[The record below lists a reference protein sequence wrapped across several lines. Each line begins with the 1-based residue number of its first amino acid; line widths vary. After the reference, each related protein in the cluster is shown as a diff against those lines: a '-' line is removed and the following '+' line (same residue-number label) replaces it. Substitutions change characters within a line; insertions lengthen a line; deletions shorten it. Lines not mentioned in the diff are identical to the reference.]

1 MGRIKD
7 YQLDATIS
15 GSDTFLG
22 NDGDNSG
29 KTKLF
34 KIDNLVAYILANA
47 GGDLGSFKF
56 TLLEFTAAQQ
66 AIFPSHVDYINNR
79 GINTSLVA
87 NEVLIVYSST
97 ATVDTAW
104 MFLKSNGVYGG
115 TTGTPVISAD
125 FIKIHEKFT
134 DVQNAKL
141 NAAFPTIGIPT
152 TTGYFQ
158 SNFNSGILTL
168 ASTQSDWAV
177 TDNTNVAFIK
187 NKPTISGTGG
197 VQADWSTIDNLAG
210 SYIKNKPTLTSAF
223 TNNGSAGTP
232 YATTT
237 DVNAKENTGVA
248 QTLVNAHANNLSN
261 PHAVTP
267 AQLGLATVATTG
279 SYNSLTDKPTIPT
292 AFAIRTQTLPYTLV
306 NADKGKVLLISNSG
320 TLTVPSGLTG
330 DFEVGIIQTVATTS
344 VISIAGSGVT
354 VNKPDGMTANIYGQN
369 SQVYIVGSGTT
380 FYLFGDLKKV

>member
-56 TLLEFTAAQQ
+56 TLLEFTDAQQ
-66 AIFPSHVDYINNR
+66 VIFPSHVDYINNR

-87 NEVLIVYSST
+87 NEVLIVYSDDISL
-97 ATVDTAW
+97 DSAW
-104 MFLKSNGVYGG
+104 LFLKSNGVYGG
-115 TTGTPVISAD
+115 LTGTPVVGTD
-125 FIKIHEKFT
+125 FIKIYDKFN
-134 DVQNAKL
+134 DAQNIEL
-141 NAAFPTIGIPT
+141 NQAFPTLGISTPT
-152 TTGYFQ
+152 GFFQ
-158 SNFNSGILTL
+158 SNFNSAIFTL
-168 ASTQSDWAV
+168 ANTQSDWDI
-177 TDNTNVAFIK
+177 TDNTNKAFIK
-187 NKPTISGTGG
+187 NKPTLVGAG
-197 VQADWSTIDNLAG
+197 VQSDFSVTDSLSDAF
-210 SYIKNKPTLTSAF
+210 IKNKPTHTSAF
-223 TNNGSAGTP
+223 INDGSAGTP
-232 YATTT
+232 YATITQ
-237 DVNAKENTGVA
+237 VNAKENTGVA

-292 AFAIRTQTLPYTLV
+292 AFAIRTQTLPYTLI
-306 NADKGKVLLISNSG
+306 NADKGKVLLITNSG

-330 DFEVGIIQTVATTS
+330 DFEVGIIQTVATSS
-344 VISIAGSGVT
+344 VISIAESGAT

>member
-56 TLLEFTAAQQ
+56 TLLEFTDAQQ
-66 AIFPSHVDYINNR
+66 VIFPSHVDYINNR

-87 NEVLIVYSST
+87 NEVLIVYSDAVSL
-97 ATVDTAW
+97 DSAW
-104 MFLKSNGVYGG
+104 LFLKSNGVYGG
-115 TTGTPVISAD
+115 LTGTPVVGTD
-125 FIKIHEKFT
+125 FIKIYEKFN
-134 DVQNAKL
+134 DAQNIEL
-141 NAAFPTIGIPT
+141 NQAFPTLGISTPT
-152 TTGYFQ
+152 GFFQ
-158 SNFNSGILTL
+158 SDFNSAIFTL
-168 ASTQSDWAV
+168 ANTQSDWDI
-177 TDNTNVAFIK
+177 TDNTNKAFIK
-187 NKPTISGTGG
+187 NKPTLVGASAQSDFSVTDSLSD
-197 VQADWSTIDNLAG
+197 AF
-210 SYIKNKPTLTSAF
+210 IKNKPTNTSAF
-223 TNNGSAGTP
+223 VNDGSAGTP
-232 YATTT
+232 YATITQ
-237 DVNAKENTGVA
+237 VNAKENTGVA

-292 AFAIRTQTLPYTLV
+292 AFAIRTQTLPYTLI
-306 NADKGKVLLISNSG
+306 NADKGKVLLITNSG

-330 DFEVGIIQTVATTS
+330 DFEVGIIQTVATSS
-344 VISIAGSGVT
+344 VISIAESGAT

-369 SQVYIVGSGTT
+369 SQVYIVGSGNT
-380 FYLFGDLKKV
+380 FYLFGDLKKA

>member
-56 TLLEFTAAQQ
+56 TLLEFTDAQQ
-66 AIFPSHVDYINNR
+66 VIFPSHVDYINNR

-87 NEVLIVYSST
+87 NEVLIVYSDAVSL
-97 ATVDTAW
+97 DSAW
-104 MFLKSNGVYGG
+104 LFLKSNGVYGG
-115 TTGTPVISAD
+115 TTGTPVVGTD
-125 FIKIHEKFT
+125 FIKIYDKFN
-134 DVQNAKL
+134 DAQNIEL
-141 NAAFPTIGIPT
+141 NQAFPTLGISTPT
-152 TTGYFQ
+152 GFFQ
-158 SNFNSGILTL
+158 SDFNSAIFTL
-168 ASTQSDWAV
+168 ANTQSDWDI
-177 TDNTNVAFIK
+177 TDNTNKAFIK
-187 NKPTISGTGG
+187 NKPTLVGAG
-197 VQADWSTIDNLAG
+197 VQSDFSVTDSLSDAF
-210 SYIKNKPTLTSAF
+210 IKNKPTHTSAF
-223 TNNGSAGTP
+223 INDGSAGTP
-232 YATTT
+232 YATITQ
-237 DVNAKENTGVA
+237 VNAKENTGVA

-292 AFAIRTQTLPYTLV
+292 AFAIRTQTLPYTLI
-306 NADKGKVLLISNSG
+306 NADKGKVLLITNSG

-330 DFEVGIIQTVATTS
+330 DFEVGIIQTVATSS
-344 VISIAGSGVT
+344 VISIAGSGAT

-380 FYLFGDLKKV
+380 FYLFGDLKKA

>member
-56 TLLEFTAAQQ
+56 TLLEFTDAQQ
-66 AIFPSHVDYINNR
+66 VIFPSHVDYINNR

-87 NEVLIVYSST
+87 NEVLIVYSDAVSL
-97 ATVDTAW
+97 DSAW
-104 MFLKSNGVYGG
+104 LFLKSNGVYGG
-115 TTGTPVISAD
+115 LTGTPVVGTD
-125 FIKIHEKFT
+125 FIKIYEKFN
-134 DVQNAKL
+134 DAQNIEL
-141 NAAFPTIGIPT
+141 NQAFPTLGISTPT
-152 TTGYFQ
+152 GFFQ
-158 SNFNSGILTL
+158 SDFNSAIFTL
-168 ASTQSDWAV
+168 ANTQSDWDI
-177 TDNTNVAFIK
+177 TDNTNKAFIK
-187 NKPTISGTGG
+187 NKPTLVGASAQSDFSVTDSLSD
-197 VQADWSTIDNLAG
+197 AF
-210 SYIKNKPTLTSAF
+210 IKNKPTNTSAF
-223 TNNGSAGTP
+223 VNDGSAGTP
-232 YATTT
+232 YATITQ
-237 DVNAKENTGVA
+237 VNAKENTGVA

-292 AFAIRTQTLPYTLV
+292 AFAIRTQTLPYTLI
-306 NADKGKVLLISNSG
+306 NADKGKVLLITNSG

-330 DFEVGIIQTVATTS
+330 DFEVGIIQTVATSS
-344 VISIAGSGVT
+344 VISIAESGAT

-369 SQVYIVGSGTT
+369 SQVYIVGSGNT